1 MLRGRQKD
9 RGGAFAGGEV
19 SWETS
24 GLRGHWVSSAQA
36 PCAPPDTKGDLRTSN
51 SLQITGK
58 ANGEAETRWC
68 FTRLGHKMAR
78 PCAQGRASRA
88 GDAACSPSL
97 CSCRWSRAAA
107 HSGPQPSP
115 ALSHTPQ
122 GLLALHAR
130 GAHVLVFP
138 KCSPGKQAMG
148 GICSHIQ
155 QPTHTFGSQILN
167 CTPAICEAPLRLNSQ
182 VLKLGSDTPRA
193 GARSGLTG
201 LVHGTCAS
209 LSSYTRWKPPRSLTR
224 TAVKI
229 NGIFLPRG
237 HCLERWLWSL

>member
-1 MLRGRQKD
+1 MVRQKQDGALPDLGTRWPGPVHKAGPAEPGMLRARHHS
-9 RGGAFAGGEV
+9 AAAGGHV
-19 SWETS
+19 PLPT
-24 GLRGHWVSSAQA
+24 Q
-36 PCAPPDTKGDLRTSN
+36 DL
-51 SLQITGK
+51 
-58 ANGEAETRWC
+58 
-68 FTRLGHKMAR
+68 
-78 PCAQGRASRA
+78 
-88 GDAACSPSL
+88 
-97 CSCRWSRAAA
+97 
-107 HSGPQPSP
+107 SP
-115 ALSHTPQ
+115 ALPCHTPQ
-122 GLLALHAR
+122 GPLALQAR

-167 CTPAICEAPLRLNSQ
+167 CTPAICEALLRLNSQ

-201 LVHGTCAS
+201 LVHVTCAS

-237 HCLERWLWSL
+237 HCLERWLRSL